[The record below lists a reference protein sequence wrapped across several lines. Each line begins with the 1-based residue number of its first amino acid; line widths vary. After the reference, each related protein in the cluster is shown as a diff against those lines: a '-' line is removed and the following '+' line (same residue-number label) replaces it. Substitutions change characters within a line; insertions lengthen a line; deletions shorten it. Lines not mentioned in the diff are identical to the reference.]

1 MRIKLNVR
9 QSGWL
14 EVSVER
20 DGKIRHKI
28 RVSPAVIQLVINV
41 VLFIIVGA
49 YSYIHDGQF
58 PAIG

>member
-1 MRIKLNVR
+1 MRIKFYVR